1 MLFQAARR
9 KLSLM
14 IVFALLLSTLTPN
27 MVFGA
32 AVQFKDIT
40 GSYAQKEIQSLSE
53 AGIISGY
60 EDNSFKPNKAMSRA
74 ELAKIIVLSLGL
86 EVNGDQAAPFK
97 DIAANSWYRG
107 YVGALVKAG
116 ITEGTSATT
125 FSPNSNV
132 TREELVVFFIRAF
145 ELDETAKK
153 LPVDSKLSDISEVS
167 EWAKAQV
174 SLAFKNGFINGVQGS
189 DGTLKFKPKE
199 RAERQALARL
209 AYEFTTNKSV
219 YVEKSKQLLAE
230 EANKGKGPAVT
241 PAPTPAITDG
251 GTSVSAP
258 APGAPGTGTPAS
270 ATPVPGTPEQA
281 TPAPVKPTPTP
292 TPIPATPAPG
302 PALQVVV
309 KGESTDA
316 IYVEESTEVIFRSPI
331 NAAETVSASVYQV
344 DDSGKV
350 ISQIS
355 SLYDDGLEAHG
366 DSLAADGLY
375 SGKAVLNESAEGYI
389 NLQAFA
395 GDVPSSAVFKLSV
408 MKHLTDEQLAQTEI
422 IENNVQ
428 SKLDQ
433 LAASYGNLQQAKE
446 ETVAWLQTQDEVEH
460 AGISGEG
467 GSIWYL
473 LDNGI
478 LGGIS
483 AAPEN
488 TKGLSSTVEEAAFS
502 NALTAEALTQD
513 VEQTVAT
520 IGSQRVAVISPFSGT
535 LPSSTVYDAVYHS
548 FDQSSYPFLVERV
561 KDTAAGVNFFKGLN
575 QYGVV
580 VLDSHGDTYYDEIVL
595 QKLHNKYGID
605 LKYAGPQ
612 VMFLTGEKAT
622 NENKKAY
629 ELDLKKGRLAI
640 ISGYYAITP
649 SFITRYNDMLP
660 DTIVYNGSCRS
671 AYNDSMADAFINN
684 GASTYYGYTDYVKLA
699 YDQAIATSVF
709 TALNDDNMT
718 TEEAFQAA
726 VAAHGANDGLAAFV
740 MKGSSIG
747 TKTEGVINGTFEN
760 GNWTGWNGNG
770 DVRVISKLGP
780 LKPTEGN
787 YMAII
792 STGLGFENNDQG
804 GYDYNSD
811 SYIEQS
817 FIVPEGATTLSFDYN
832 FISEEPKEYVGTK
845 YNDTFRATVTSS
857 VYINTASL
865 ITSHLN
871 GGNTVTSS
879 VYGSESVI
887 VGTESINESTA
898 YWIDENKV
906 AIDFYGGDDTAY
918 MTNWKH
924 VQFDVSQ
931 FAGKG
936 SIVLRFHVWDQG
948 DSVFDTAVLIDNVIL
963 K

>member
-1 MLFQAARR
+1 
-9 KLSLM
+9 
-14 IVFALLLSTLTPN
+14 
-27 MVFGA
+27 
-32 AVQFKDIT
+32 
-40 GSYAQKEIQSLSE
+40 
-53 AGIISGY
+53 
-60 EDNSFKPNKAMSRA
+60 
-74 ELAKIIVLSLGL
+74 
-86 EVNGDQAAPFK
+86 
-97 DIAANSWYRG
+97 
-107 YVGALVKAG
+107 
-116 ITEGTSATT
+116 
-125 FSPNSNV
+125 
-132 TREELVVFFIRAF
+132 
-145 ELDETAKK
+145 
-153 LPVDSKLSDISEVS
+153 
-167 EWAKAQV
+167 
-174 SLAFKNGFINGVQGS
+174 
-189 DGTLKFKPKE
+189 
-199 RAERQALARL
+199 
-209 AYEFTTNKSV
+209 
-219 YVEKSKQLLAE
+219 
-230 EANKGKGPAVT
+230 
-241 PAPTPAITDG
+241 
-251 GTSVSAP
+251 
-258 APGAPGTGTPAS
+258 
-270 ATPVPGTPEQA
+270 
-281 TPAPVKPTPTP
+281 
-292 TPIPATPAPG
+292 
-302 PALQVVV
+302 
-309 KGESTDA
+309 
-316 IYVEESTEVIFRSPI
+316 
-331 NAAETVSASVYQV
+331 
-344 DDSGKV
+344 
-350 ISQIS
+350 
-355 SLYDDGLEAHG
+355 
-366 DSLAADGLY
+366 
-375 SGKAVLNESAEGYI
+375 
-389 NLQAFA
+389 
-395 GDVPSSAVFKLSV
+395 

-422 IENNVQ
+422 IENNTQ

-433 LAASYGNLQQAKE
+433 LVTSYGNLQKAKE
-446 ETVAWLQTQDEVEH
+446 ETVAWLQTQAEVEH

-478 LGGIS
+478 LGGVS

-488 TKGLSSTVEEAAFS
+488 TKGLSSTVEEAAS
-502 NALTAEALTQD
+502 STALAAEALTQN

-580 VLDSHGDTYYDEIVL
+580 VLDTHGDTYYDEIVL

-605 LKYAGPQ
+605 FKYAGPQ

-622 NENKKAY
+622 TESKKTY

-684 GASTYYGYTDYVKLA
+684 GAGTYYGYTDYVKLA
-699 YDQAIATSVF
+699 YDQAIAKSVF

-718 TEEAFQAA
+718 TEKAFQAA
-726 VAAHGANDGLAAFV
+726 VAAHGANDGLAAFF

-760 GNWTGWNGNG
+760 GTWTGWNGNG

-792 STGLGFENNDQG
+792 STGLGYENNDQG

-817 FIVPEGATTLSFDYN
+817 FIVPAGATTLSFDYN
-832 FISEEPKEYVGTK
+832 FISEEPKEFVGSK
-845 YNDTFRATVTSS
+845 FNDTFRATVTSS

-865 ITSHLN
+865 ITSHIN

-879 VYGSESVI
+879 VYGNDSVI
-887 VGTESINESTA
+887 IGAESINESTA
-898 YWIDENKV
+898 YWIEENKV
-906 AIDFYGGDDTAY
+906 AIDFYGGDHTTY

-948 DSVFDTAVLIDNVIL
+948 DSIYDTAVLIDNVIL